1 MILSDYLNLIYEW
14 LINLPIYV
22 WIITIFLL
30 SFTDSI
36 FSPIPPDPILIIST
50 TYHPNYLWLFI
61 FICIFASYLGG
72 IVSYLLANK
81 IYTKYNSFIHKFINK
96 EKFQKISKEFSIRGN
111 YIILLCAITFI
122 PYKVIAWVAGF
133 LEYDISQFSIFSI
146 LGRAFR
152 YSLLGILCYVFEE
165 NITSIIETSLTIS
178 NYLAILFLIPV
189 ILFLAL
195 WIKKNKSQTYL

>member
-1 MILSDYLNLIYEW
+1 MILSEYVNLIYVW
-14 LINLPIYV
+14 IVNLPIYV

-36 FSPIPPDPILIIST
+36 FSPIPPDPLLIIST
-50 TYHPNYLWLFI
+50 TYHPNYFWLFI
-61 FICIFASYLGG
+61 FICILASYLGG

-81 IYTKYNSFIHKFINK
+81 IYMKYTLFIHKFIDK
-96 EKFQKISKEFSIRGN
+96 EKFQKINNEFAIRGN
-111 YIILLCAITFI
+111 YIILICAITFV

-133 LEYDISQFSIFSI
+133 LEYDFSQFSIFSL
-146 LGRAFR
+146 LGRTVR
-152 YSLLGILCYVFEE
+152 YSLLGILCYFFEE
-165 NITSIIETSLTIS
+165 NIKSIIETSLTIS